1 MKKTLLGAFGA
12 LLTLSACAS
21 DTDATRCEAFK
32 EVFKQNEVLF
42 ATGKAELTPESKNV
56 LNKQVAWL
64 KANPTKKIIVQGYA
78 DPRGTEA
85 YNMQLGQKRADA
97 VKDYLV
103 RSGINPNRVSVVSF
117 GATELATTQNTA
129 KGWAEDR
136 RTVSVIVTQ

>member
-12 LLTLSACAS
+12 LLMLSACAS
-21 DTDATRCEAFK
+21 DATRCEAFK

-42 ATGKAELTPESKNV
+42 ATGKAELTPESKEV
-56 LNKQVAWL
+56 LDKQIAWL
-64 KANPTKKIIVQGYA
+64 RANPTKKIIIQGYA

-85 YNMQLGQKRADA
+85 YNMKLGQKRADT
-97 VKDYLV
+97 VKNYLV

-136 RTVSVIVTQ
+136 RTVSVIVTE